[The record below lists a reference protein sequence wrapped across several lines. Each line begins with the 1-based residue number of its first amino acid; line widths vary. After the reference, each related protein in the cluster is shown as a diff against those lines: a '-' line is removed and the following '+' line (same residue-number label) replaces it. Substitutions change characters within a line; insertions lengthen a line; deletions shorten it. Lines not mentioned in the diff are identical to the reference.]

1 MPEPHHR
8 PRLAVALDAPGV
20 PPRHDAAHYTALARL
35 AEHGTLDFVT
45 LGDRFGGPGPDALA
59 VLARI
64 APDTERIGLVPT
76 VTTTHTEPFHV
87 STAVATLDWV
97 SRGRAGWTV
106 EVSTTEAEAALVGR
120 PQVLGFARTGRDPHQ
135 LLGFARTG
143 RDPRPAASPAEVWSE
158 AGEVADVAGRLWDS
172 WEDDAEIRDRAT
184 GRFVDRAKLHHVDFT
199 GRAFSVRGPSIVP
212 RPPQGRPVTVV
223 DVTGETDGPDGG
235 PSPSTGD
242 LPRGGSRERGRSRD
256 LGEGARREVAAAR
269 ADVALVRAED
279 PQTAGAARAD
289 LLARARA
296 HGRALG
302 GPLVLASLPVE
313 LESSGDAAGLADLL
327 GDWFAQGV
335 ADGFHLRLADPVRD
349 LPRFVEGTVPLL
361 RERGLL
367 RRSYEGTT
375 LREHLGLPRPA
386 SIYALAREAA
396 R

>member
-1 MPEPHHR
+1 MPVPHH
-8 PRLAVALDAPGV
+8 PLRLAVALDSPQV
-20 PPRHDAAHYTALARL
+20 PPRHDAAHHTALARL
-35 AEHGTLDFVT
+35 AERGTLDFVT

-120 PQVLGFARTGRDPHQ
+120 
-135 LLGFARTG
+135 
-143 RDPRPAASPAEVWSE
+143 RPAAPAAEVWPE
-158 AGEVADVAGRLWDS
+158 ADEVADVAGRLWDS
-172 WEDDAEIRDRAT
+172 WEDDAEIRDLAT
-184 GRFVDRAKLHHVDFT
+184 GRFVDRDKLHHVDFT

-223 DVTGETDGPDGG
+223 EVTGDTGGPDDGG
-235 PSPSTGD
+235 PPGFD
-242 LPRGGSRERGRSRD
+242 GADEVAA
-256 LGEGARREVAAAR
+256 ARREVAAAR

-279 PQTAGAARAD
+279 PQTAGAARAE
-289 LLARARA
+289 LHARALA
-296 HGRALG
+296 HGRDPDRL
-302 GPLVLASLPVE
+302 LVLASLPVE
-313 LESSGDAAGLADLL
+313 LHSPADAAGLADLL
-327 GDWFAQGV
+327 GDWFAQGA
-335 ADGFHLRLADPVRD
+335 ADGFHLRPADPDRD
-349 LPRFVEGTVPLL
+349 LPRLVEGTVPLL

-375 LREHLGLPRPA
+375 LRAHLGLPRPA
-386 SIYALAREAA
+386 SIYARAREAS

>member
-1 MPEPHHR
+1 MPEPHHP

-20 PPRHDAAHYTALARL
+20 PPSHDAAHYTALARL

-106 EVSTTEAEAALVGR
+106 EVSTTEAEAALVGLR
-120 PQVLGFARTGRDPHQ
+120 K
-135 LLGFARTG
+135 
-143 RDPRPAASPAEVWSE
+143 AAPPAEVWSE

-199 GRAFSVRGPSIVP
+199 GRTFSVRGPSIVP

-223 DVTGETDGPDGG
+223 DVTGETDEPDGG
-235 PSPSTGD
+235 PS
-242 LPRGGSRERGRSRD
+242 
-256 LGEGARREVAAAR
+256 ARREVAAAR

-296 HGRALG
+296 HGRAPG

-367 RRSYEGTT
+367 RHSYEGTT

-386 SIYALAREAA
+386 SIYTLAREAA

>member
-1 MPEPHHR
+1 MPVPHHL
-8 PRLAVALDAPGV
+8 RLAVALDAPQV
-20 PPRHDAAHYTALARL
+20 PPRYDAAHHTALARL
-35 AEHGTLDFVT
+35 AERGTLDFVT

-64 APDTERIGLVPT
+64 APATERIGLVPT

-106 EVSTTEAEAALVGR
+106 EVSTTEDEAALVGR
-120 PQVLGFARTGRDPHQ
+120 PQVLGFARTGRDPH
-135 LLGFARTG
+135 
-143 RDPRPAASPAEVWSE
+143 PAAPVAEVWPE

-184 GRFVDRAKLHHVDFT
+184 GRFVDRDKLHHVDFT

-223 DVTGETDGPDGG
+223 EVTGDTGGPDGG
-235 PSPSTGD
+235 GPPGATSGA
-242 LPRGGSRERGRSRD
+242 GHAAA
-256 LGEGARREVAAAR
+256 ARREVAAAR

-279 PQTAGAARAD
+279 PQTAGAARVE
-289 LLARARA
+289 LRARA
-296 HGRALG
+296 LAHGRDPGRL
-302 GPLVLASLPVE
+302 LVLASLPVE
-313 LESSGDAAGLADLL
+313 LRSPADAAGLADLL
-327 GDWFAQGV
+327 GDWFAQGA
-335 ADGFHLRLADPVRD
+335 ADGFHLRPADPARD
-349 LPRFVEGTVPLL
+349 LPRLVEDTVPLL

-375 LREHLGLPRPA
+375 LRAHLGLPRPA
-386 SIYALAREAA
+386 SVYALAREAG